1 MTKYFEKI
9 VDTVN
14 NTETIVEITGSALE
28 ALLRDQEIDRKERE
42 KRQAE
47 RAEIK
52 EKKQKILDKLG
63 LTEEEARLLLS

>member
-52 EKKQKILDKLG
+52 EKKQKVLDKLG
-63 LTEEEARLLLS
+63 LTEEEARLLLF